1 MQVTARTQPE
11 MSDPAVTL
19 LGMTETVAIEVR
31 GRFDLSASAR
41 FVEGFAPAGPRPP
54 RRAPGTLTLAF
65 PAAPSWRTAAV
76 RLRQDGRTVLAEIDA
91 HPDDAESVADHARR
105 ILSLDVDATAFDA
118 MDDPYVATLRE
129 RRPGL
134 RPVLFHSPY
143 EAACWAVIGHRIRI
157 AQAAAIKQRMAE
169 RLGEEAGGLMGF
181 PSPERLLATD
191 DVPGLAPV
199 KVERLH
205 AIAHAALEG
214 RLDAG
219 RLRAAETAAALIELQ
234 RIPGIGLFSAEL
246 ILIRGAGHPDVFPAS
261 ERRLHDEMGHMYS
274 LEDPSVT
281 RLAAIAQDWRPYRSW
296 VSFLVRARR
305 EDETHEIAGGRRVTR

>member
-1 MQVTARTQPE
+1 
-11 MSDPAVTL
+11 
-19 LGMTETVAIEVR
+19 MTETVAIETR
-31 GRFDLSASAR
+31 GRFDLSAGAR
-41 FVEGFAPAGPRPP
+41 FLEGFTPAGPRPP
-54 RRAPGTLTLAF
+54 RREPGTLPLAF

-76 RLRQDGRTVLAEIDA
+76 RLRQDGHAVLAEIDA
-91 HPDDAESVADHARR
+91 HPDDVEAVAGHARR
-105 ILSLDVDATAFDA
+105 IVSLDVDATGFDE
-118 MDDPYVATLRE
+118 MDDPHVTALRD
-129 RRPGL
+129 RHPGL

-169 RLGEEAGGLMGF
+169 RLGEEAGGLMAF
-181 PSPERLLATD
+181 PAPERLLATD
-191 DVPGLAPV
+191 DVPGLAPI

-205 AIAHAALEG
+205 AIAHAALEE

-219 RLRAAETAAALIELQ
+219 RLRAMEIAAALVELQ

-261 ERRLHDEMGHMYS
+261 ERRLHDEMSHEYG
-274 LEDPSVT
+274 LDEPSVT
-281 RLAAIAQDWRPYRSW
+281 RLAAIAQEWRPYRSW
-296 VSFLVRARR
+296 VSFLMRARR